1 MDGDL
6 SAGSGMDRIRPDR
19 SLSSAHLVAVAVTR
33 DITRIAPVSGS
44 FSGGADA
51 LLLVSVEVRVSPRDA
66 G

>member
-1 MDGDL
+1 
-6 SAGSGMDRIRPDR
+6 MDRIRPDR